1 MKEKIKAKALNKT
14 AQLHYR
20 ATGNPPNTLP
30 AAAISNCFPGLE
42 YDFKNFWRRA
52 FVGIVLLEWDNYV
65 IEIEKEY
72 EEQYK
77 HLKHHR
83 LLMVD
88 EHKVVTT
95 VRGPVIPGGD
105 PGDVND
111 LPSTNVDPVTGPD
124 SNALTMEWSNA
135 LAYAFLKQG
144 QQVTGYFTPEESD
157 PPVPVPK
164 NQGQMLQVTL
174 TVRRMLEGDSVAP
187 AAGTLEA
194 GELTQ
199 TLCSPWQH
207 DYREC
212 ACYYWPASRPDY
224 VNVEPTAAGIS
235 RGDNWMS
242 KERTGE
248 YILDDRKDTRLVTY
262 DELFRE
268 WQKMLRFEI
277 KGRDAEES

>member
-1 MKEKIKAKALNKT
+1 MKEKIKALNKT

-65 IEIEKEY
+65 IETDKEY
-72 EEQYK
+72 QD
-77 HLKHHR
+77 LLHHR

-88 EHKVVTT
+88 GRKVVTA
-95 VRGPVIPGGD
+95 VKGPVIPNGTTA
-105 PGDVND
+105 D
-111 LPSTNVDPVTGPD
+111 LPSTNIDPVTGPD

-135 LAYAFLKQG
+135 LAYAFLRQG
-144 QQVTGYFTPEESD
+144 QQVKCKFTIDKSDRPVPIPSD
-157 PPVPVPK
+157 PA
-164 NQGQMLQVTL
+164 QMLEVTL
-174 TVRRMLEGDSVAP
+174 TVRRMLEGGTVAP
-187 AAGTLEA
+187 ATGTLEP

-199 TLCSPWQH
+199 SLCSPWQH

-224 VNVEPTAAGIS
+224 VNVEPTPAGIS

-242 KERTGE
+242 RERTGE
-248 YILDDRKDTRLVTY
+248 YILDDRKDGRMVTY

-268 WQKMLRFEI
+268 WEKMLRFQI
-277 KGRDAEES
+277 KGRDAEESD

>member
-1 MKEKIKAKALNKT
+1 MKEKIKALNKT

-65 IEIEKEY
+65 IETDKEY
-72 EEQYK
+72 QD
-77 HLKHHR
+77 LLHHR

-88 EHKVVTT
+88 GRKVVTA
-95 VRGPVIPGGD
+95 VKGPVIPNGTTA
-105 PGDVND
+105 D
-111 LPSTNVDPVTGPD
+111 LPSTNIDPVTGPD

-135 LAYAFLKQG
+135 LAYAFLRQG
-144 QQVTGYFTPEESD
+144 QSVQCKFTIDKSD
-157 PPVPVPK
+157 PPVPIPSDPAR
-164 NQGQMLQVTL
+164 MLEVTL
-174 TVRRMLEGDSVAP
+174 TVRRMLEGDTVAP
-187 AAGTLEA
+187 ATGTLEP

-199 TLCSPWQH
+199 SLCSPWQH

-224 VNVEPTAAGIS
+224 VNVEPTPTGIS

-242 KERTGE
+242 RERTGE
-248 YILDDRKDTRLVTY
+248 YILDDRKDGRMVTY

-268 WQKMLRFEI
+268 WEKMLRFQI
-277 KGRDAEES
+277 KGRDAEESD